1 MEVRERK
8 LSNHRVFSM
17 SSDEIDAIV
26 RSNPKVIVLS
36 KENTLFLV
44 FAHFLLSCLY
54 FLLVLVLLKF
64 QHGKGPY
71 KGPVEAPTSV
81 PKPLLL

>member
-1 MEVRERK
+1 
-8 LSNHRVFSM
+8 M

-26 RSNPKVIVLS
+26 RSNPKVS

-44 FAHFLLSCLY
+44 LAHFLLSCLY

>member
-26 RSNPKVIVLS
+26 RSNPKVS
-36 KENTLFLV
+36 KENALFLV

-71 KGPVEAPTSV
+71 KGPVEA
-81 PKPLLL
+81 

>member
-26 RSNPKVIVLS
+26 RSNPKVS

-44 FAHFLLSCLY
+44 FALFLLSCLY

>member
-26 RSNPKVIVLS
+26 RSNPKVS
-36 KENTLFLV
+36 KENALFLSICV
-44 FAHFLLSCLY
+44 FLLSCLY

-71 KGPVEAPTSV
+71 KGPVEA
-81 PKPLLL
+81 

>member
-26 RSNPKVIVLS
+26 RSNPKVS
-36 KENTLFLV
+36 KENALFLSICV
-44 FAHFLLSCLY
+44 FLLSCLY

>member
-26 RSNPKVIVLS
+26 RSNPKVS
-36 KENTLFLV
+36 KENTLFSV
-44 FAHFLLSCLY
+44 FAHF
-54 FLLVLVLLKF
+54 F
-64 QHGKGPY
+64 
-71 KGPVEAPTSV
+71 VELFISFTGSSAVKVSTRQGA
-81 PKPLLL
+81 LQGAC